1 MSTENI
7 INLYDRIKELSYTV
21 GSGNFG
27 LVGAANGFSSFASVY
42 PHNAKVFYAITDGTN
57 YEVGSGVLLRADN
70 DPEDGITY
78 DTLVRSPIRSSNNNQ
93 LVGFPPGTK
102 EVYVTYPATHAVLVG
117 SGIGLNVPHRK
128 GLAIWD
134 SANILDYDGDIIWD
148 KTFKAL
154 GIQNSTPEYGIDVGG
169 SGDLSSCVRATGYF
183 VGPTG
188 VYFKPLNGNDSSYPG
203 GTQYQHFEK
212 NRTDV
217 YALNQG
223 LLGQLTGSSAVI
235 ELSGVVNQY
244 ILFKKQ
250 NAGTVFAGPPAAC
263 TPPCEPGY
271 PSFRSL
277 VLEDVPDLSTLYA
290 SFNDLLATSGALQSF
305 LNNYTAALSG
315 TIQDQYDVVSAQLV
329 NQIVSSGELLDDF
342 IVAAS
347 GQVDDFLINAS
358 GRIDTCCPIT
368 RTASG
373 ITIPAILANSTHT
386 QVFSLSGV
394 SGNYAVC
401 VSPSQQLQPTVLLT
415 YSFPSNV
422 DEISSIFYN
431 FGSQAS
437 NSQTLD
443 FYLSATKAN

>member
-27 LVGAANGFSSFASVY
+27 LVGAANGFTSFASVY
-42 PHNAKVFYAITDGTN
+42 SHNDPVFYAITDGTH
-57 YEVGSGVLLRADN
+57 YEVGSGIFLRADY

-78 DTLVRSPIRSSNNNQ
+78 DTLVRHPIRSSNNNQ

-102 EVYVTYPATHAVLVG
+102 EVYVTYPATHAVLIG
-117 SGIGLNVPHRK
+117 SGLGLNVPNKK

-134 SANILDYDGDIIWD
+134 SANFLDYDANIIWD
-148 KTFKAL
+148 NTFNAL
-154 GIQNSTPEYGIDVGG
+154 GLQNSTPEYGVDVGG
-169 SGDLSSCVRATGYF
+169 DGGLSSCIRATGYF

-188 VYFKPLNGNDSSYPG
+188 VYFKPLNGNDSSYQG

-212 NRTDV
+212 NRTDA
-217 YALNQG
+217 YAVNQG
-223 LLGQLTGSSAVI
+223 QLQQLTGSDAVI
-235 ELSGVVNQY
+235 ELSGVVNQF

-250 NAGTVFAGPPAAC
+250 NAGSVFAGPPAAC

-277 VLEDVPDLSTLYA
+277 VLEDIPDLSTIYA
-290 SFNDLLATSGALQSF
+290 SFDELIATSGSLQSF
-305 LNNYTAALSG
+305 LTNYTTALSG
-315 TIQDQYDVVSAQLV
+315 SIQDQYDLVSAQLV
-329 NQIVSSGELLDDF
+329 NQIVTSGELIDDF
-342 IVAAS
+342 VVAAS
-347 GQVDDFLINAS
+347 GKVEDFLINAS
-358 GRIDTCCPIT
+358 GRIETCCPIT

-373 ITIPAILANSTHT
+373 VTIPSILANSTYT

-401 VSPSQQLQPTVLLT
+401 VSPSEQLAPTVLLT

-431 FGSQAS
+431 FGSQSS
-437 NSQTLD
+437 NAQTLD